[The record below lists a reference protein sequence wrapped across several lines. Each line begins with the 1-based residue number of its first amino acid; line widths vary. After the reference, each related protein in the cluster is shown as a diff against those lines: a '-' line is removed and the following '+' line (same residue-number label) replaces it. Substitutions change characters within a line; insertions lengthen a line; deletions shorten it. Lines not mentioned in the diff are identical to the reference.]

1 MKSLE
6 DRYFEIKNDPVKL
19 ARFFKITWIVAYSML
34 ILGFILI
41 IWTLVDARFA
51 YNPNNDG
58 LLTVILIFLLF
69 YKDQSKISFV
79 TCPVPRWTMGMIPG
93 LGLKLCIFWYSV

>member
-19 ARFFKITWIVAYSML
+19 ARYLKIGWIIAYSML

-41 IWTLVDARFA
+41 VWILIDARFA
-51 YNPNNDG
+51 
-58 LLTVILIFLLF
+58 
-69 YKDQSKISFV
+69 
-79 TCPVPRWTMGMIPG
+79 
-93 LGLKLCIFWYSV
+93 

>member
-19 ARFFKITWIVAYSML
+19 ARAFKFIWIVSYSML

-41 IWTLVDARFA
+41 IWVLAEE
-51 YNPNNDG
+51 Y
-58 LLTVILIFLLF
+58 L
-69 YKDQSKISFV
+69 
-79 TCPVPRWTMGMIPG
+79 
-93 LGLKLCIFWYSV
+93 

>member
-19 ARFFKITWIVAYSML
+19 ARFFKFSWIVAYSML

-41 IWTLVDARFA
+41 IWTLVDAKFA
-51 YNPNNDG
+51 
-58 LLTVILIFLLF
+58 
-69 YKDQSKISFV
+69 
-79 TCPVPRWTMGMIPG
+79 
-93 LGLKLCIFWYSV
+93 

>member
-1 MKSLE
+1 MTSLE

-19 ARFFKITWIVAYSML
+19 ARFFKFAWIVAYSML

-51 YNPNNDG
+51 
-58 LLTVILIFLLF
+58 
-69 YKDQSKISFV
+69 
-79 TCPVPRWTMGMIPG
+79 
-93 LGLKLCIFWYSV
+93 

>member
-6 DRYFEIKNDPVKL
+6 DRYFEIRNDPVKL

-41 IWTLVDARFA
+41 IWTLAEE
-51 YNPNNDG
+51 Y
-58 LLTVILIFLLF
+58 L
-69 YKDQSKISFV
+69 
-79 TCPVPRWTMGMIPG
+79 
-93 LGLKLCIFWYSV
+93 

>member
-6 DRYFEIKNDPVKL
+6 DRYFEIRNDPVKL

-41 IWTLVDARFA
+41 IWTLAEEYA
-51 YNPNNDG
+51 
-58 LLTVILIFLLF
+58 
-69 YKDQSKISFV
+69 
-79 TCPVPRWTMGMIPG
+79 
-93 LGLKLCIFWYSV
+93 